1 MCKIRVLNLTFLQ
14 PSLYGKSHLLTS
26 DKLHELHKKVG
37 DSEID
42 RRALH
47 IGEKIASGSS
57 GDLYDFLGQQHI

>member
-1 MCKIRVLNLTFLQ
+1 MCRIFVLNLTFVQ
-14 PSLYGKSHLLTS
+14 PSLSGKSHLSTS

-42 RRALH
+42 RGVLH

-57 GDLYDFLGQQHI
+57 GDLYDFLG

>member
-1 MCKIRVLNLTFLQ
+1 MCRIFVLN
-14 PSLYGKSHLLTS
+14 STS

-42 RRALH
+42 RGVLH

-57 GDLYDFLGQQHI
+57 GDLYDFLG